1 MSEQNATA
9 VVGVEFKN
17 GDAGLEF
24 HAVGCADIAK
34 GGRKPVAKFATALE
48 GAKWF
53 WADQLDEE
61 TMTVAE
67 AIASCKVMP
76 CAKVSR

>member
-1 MSEQNATA
+1 MTNAQA
-9 VVGVEFKN
+9 VIGVAMKN
-17 GDAGLEF
+17 GDAGCEF

-34 GGRKPVAKFATALE
+34 GNREVFAKFATPLE

-53 WADQLDEE
+53 WADQIDEE

-67 AIASCKVMP
+67 AVASCKVMP
-76 CAKVSR
+76 CVKAVR